1 MQYSKYS
8 KYVFGA
14 VAVGLLGGTVALAE
28 ELGHR
33 DHGGDFA
40 SRHHERCEER
50 PAREAGRF
58 AYLEAR
64 LKLTS
69 NEQSAFDAWRNAA
82 LTTAKS
88 EGAACASDARP
99 DHPPTIVD
107 REMRHEKMLK
117 VRLAELDAELPALQ
131 TFYNVLTPDQK
142 AILDLAGHH
151 GHEGRDRDRGG
162 HDGDHEGHDGGPD
175 RGDNGHSE

>member
-14 VAVGLLGGTVALAE
+14 LAVGLLGATVALGE
-28 ELGHR
+28 ELGHH

-64 LKLTS
+64 LNLS
-69 NEQSAFDAWRNAA
+69 PNEQSAFDAWRNAA
-82 LTTAKS
+82 LTAAKS
-88 EGAACASDARP
+88 EGAACATDVRP
-99 DHPPTIVD
+99 DHQPTMVD
-107 REMRHEKMLK
+107 REMGLEKMLK
-117 VRLAELDAELPALQ
+117 VRLAALDAELPALQ
-131 TFYNVLTPDQK
+131 TLYNVLTPDQK
-142 AILDLAGHH
+142 AILDMDGHH
-151 GHEGRDRDRGG
+151 GHDGRDRGHER

-175 RGDNGHSE
+175 HADN